1 MNEKR
6 SQALIEAN
14 EKEFHENDL
23 ALMYDP
29 TTMKGKSRKLTIRW
43 RGPFVVIQKHSAL
56 LYYIN
61 IDGKSSLINK
71 HRLRLYKQAENINEN
86 LNDESMLLQE
96 LQLINDAEQELKQ
109 KYRDTQYQL
118 EIVKAR
124 QELENNNIKVLEHTD
139 KTNTVNKS
147 DVDIKD
153 SDIQMNHYYVQ
164 MNF

>member
-1 MNEKR
+1 MHANYLR
-6 SQALIEAN
+6 IYILIC
-14 EKEFHENDL
+14 FP
-23 ALMYDP
+23 Y
-29 TTMKGKSRKLTIRW
+29 
-43 RGPFVVIQKHSAL
+43 
-56 LYYIN
+56 
-61 IDGKSSLINK
+61 
-71 HRLRLYKQAENINEN
+71 EN

-96 LQLINDAEQELKQ
+96 LQSINDAEQELKQ

-147 DVDIKD
+147 DVDMKD